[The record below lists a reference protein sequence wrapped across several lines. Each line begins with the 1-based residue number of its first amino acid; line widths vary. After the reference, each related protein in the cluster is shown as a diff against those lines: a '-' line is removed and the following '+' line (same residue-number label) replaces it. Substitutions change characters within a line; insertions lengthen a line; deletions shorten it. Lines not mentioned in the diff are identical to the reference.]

1 MGVRTAFQSKW
12 MAHPRWRSRIC
23 RHSGEDAQPQP
34 RCFSS
39 LPGIL
44 GPGDFGEGDCA
55 ASDHTALLSPE
66 FLSRLRPWISTPRC
80 LMSKSEFGKPR
91 PPLSRPIRNPRQ
103 NGPYFIPGH
112 AGAHN
117 ERRQQERVVVPL
129 GANPVP
135 ANRRNVAATSLPK
148 SAASPVEFA
157 CPAVTYPVV
166 CVRRDVPGVRRGVQR
181 GALLLPLQFFFFFCL
196 LIRSRSARSKR

>member
-12 MAHPRWRSRIC
+12 MANPRWRSRIWW
-23 RHSGEDAQPQP
+23 HSGEDGQPQS

-148 SAASPVEFA
+148 SVAALVEFA

-166 CVRRDVPGVRRGVQR
+166 CSSRCSGGS
-181 GALLLPLQFFFFFCL
+181 GAGCNAARSCCRFNFSSFFAF
-196 LIRSRSARSKR
+196 LILSRSARSKR